1 MAVKDAALETARMD
15 AELAGREA
23 EQEELRLA
31 AEHRAEGHP
40 SYFSDCPECVADF
53 DTPADP
59 AIPVEQDDM
68 TLPDVVPDTPYDQL
82 VALLSAP
89 TRCPHCGRTDPLTP
103 AAVAEKVGLSETA
116 VRRLAH
122 ADATPGLRAVKIMAE
137 HLDMPAIR
145 LLEVLWPALAQA

>member
-1 MAVKDAALETARMD
+1 MAVRDAALDTARMD
-15 AELAGREA
+15 AELAQREA
-23 EQEELRLA
+23 EEEERRLTDQHGDHTA
-31 AEHRAEGHP
+31 YVSGCLACA
-40 SYFSDCPECVADF
+40 ADF

-59 AIPVEQDDM
+59 VIPVEQDDM
-68 TLPDVVPDTPYDQL
+68 TLPDVGPDTPYDRL

-89 TRCPHCGRTDPLTP
+89 TRCPHCGRADPLTP
-103 AAVAEKVGLSETA
+103 AEVAEKVGLSETA

>member
-1 MAVKDAALETARMD
+1 MAVKDAAPDTARAD
-15 AELAGREA
+15 AELAAREA

-31 AEHRAEGHP
+31 AEHSAAEHVAYVPG
-40 SYFSDCPECVADF
+40 CPECAADF
-53 DTPADP
+53 DTPPDP
-59 AIPVEQDDM
+59 EPGEKPSEREVAQP
-68 TLPDVVPDTPYDQL
+68 TPTAPYERL
-82 VALLSAP
+82 VDLLSAP

-145 LLEVLWPALAQA
+145 LLEVLWPALAQV